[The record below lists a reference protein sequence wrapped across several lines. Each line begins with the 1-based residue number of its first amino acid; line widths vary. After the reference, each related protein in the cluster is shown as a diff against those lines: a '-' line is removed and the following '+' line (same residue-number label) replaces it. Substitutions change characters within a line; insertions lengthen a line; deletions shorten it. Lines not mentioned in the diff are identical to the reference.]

1 MEGLAW
7 LLMKMAALLA
17 LTGAAF
23 FALGWW
29 LRGRQAPAQG
39 PAQGPASARDLE
51 RLSNDRR
58 VAESRREALEAELD
72 SVRAQLVAAEGE
84 VRRLQSAPPAAAA
97 SEVPAELALLSKTE
111 KVSKPKAPR
120 KSRAKKGKA

>member
-29 LRGRQAPAQG
+29 LRGRQT

-51 RLSNDRR
+51 RLSNDQRI
-58 VAESRREALEAELD
+58 AESRRAALEAELA

>member
-29 LRGRQAPAQG
+29 LRGRQTPLQG
-39 PAQGPASARDLE
+39 PAPARDLE
-51 RLSNDRR
+51 RLSNDQRI
-58 VAESRREALEAELD
+58 AESRREALEAELA